1 MEKIRFG
8 ILGTAGIA
16 KLRFIPAIRN
26 AKNAEVLA
34 VASRNSEKSR
44 RYAEENGIE
53 TAYGSYEELLAQKD
67 INAVYIPQPNGLHKE
82 WSLKAIAAGKHVLC
96 EKPLAPTPEDC
107 LEMKQAAEAKDIV
120 LMEAFM
126 YRFHPL
132 TEFVISQVHSGAL
145 GEIESLQASFT
156 FILSDTED
164 VRWDQKLAGGA
175 VMDVGCY
182 GINASR
188 TFFAEEPTAV
198 SAIAHY
204 RKPGIDDRM
213 GIFARFPSGK
223 QAQILCGFTSD
234 APIGYTINGTKG
246 WITAYNGFQ
255 TGVLN
260 GTVTQEILGIRSTF
274 RDSTNEYTR
283 MIEHFSDCVIN
294 HKPVRYDATDAA
306 RNMAF
311 INAAQKS
318 AENDGEWVK
327 VKEIKS

>member
-1 MEKIRFG
+1 MNKKRGNLWKKIRFG

-145 GEIESLQASFT
+145 GEIESIQASFYIYSFRYGRCKMGSET
-156 FILSDTED
+156 CRRSGYGRRAATES
-164 VRWDQKLAGGA
+164 
-175 VMDVGCY
+175 
-182 GINASR
+182 NASR

-213 GIFARFPSGK
+213 GNFFAASLR
-223 QAQILCGFTSD
+223 
-234 APIGYTINGTKG
+234 
-246 WITAYNGFQ
+246 
-255 TGVLN
+255 
-260 GTVTQEILGIRSTF
+260 
-274 RDSTNEYTR
+274 
-283 MIEHFSDCVIN
+283 
-294 HKPVRYDATDAA
+294 
-306 RNMAF
+306 
-311 INAAQKS
+311 
-318 AENDGEWVK
+318 ENK
-327 VKEIKS
+327 L